1 RERALAYGITPGAL
15 NEQLAALM
23 GGEVVSE
30 IYEGQRVYD
39 LVVRLP
45 LEWRESPDRLSI
57 LYVDTQSGQRVPLSY
72 VAELHQATGPNT
84 ILRENTQRRF
94 VVSINPTTD
103 DLNSVVETLQAKVAS
118 ELVLPTGYSV
128 AFEGEYQAQ
137 QAARRTIMIMC
148 ALILLLIVFLLFSYF
163 KNFSFVLLVLSIIP
177 ISLIGGVL
185 YTGMTLNNISIATLV
200 GFIAVAGIAA
210 RNNIMLL
217 SHYLHLMRHEG
228 EGFTRQM
235 VERGT
240 LERLVPILMT
250 AISAGLALVPLILAA
265 DEPGKEIL
273 NPVAIVIVGGLVS
286 STVLGL
292 AVTPAI
298 FYAFFRKPA
307 EKSIRLEAAASE

>member
-1 RERALAYGITPGAL
+1 
-15 NEQLAALM
+15 M

-45 LEWRESPDRLSI
+45 LEWRESPDRLSN

-103 DLNSVVETLQAKVAS
+103 DLNSVVEALQAKVAS

-163 KNFSFVLLVLSIIP
+163 RSFSFVLLVLSIIP

-185 YTGMTLNNISIATLV
+185 YTEMTLNNISIATLV

-228 EGFTRQM
+228 EAFTREM

-298 FYAFFRKPA
+298 FYALFRKPA